1 MTDQTSD
8 QIRYRKDKLDED
20 FDTAEEERESRREQI
35 QEMYYTLSTDQS
47 LDTLLMMANI
57 FEMRRNTLPS
67 GSNIAQWHD
76 TISMML
82 RELLLVATHMIPN
95 GPKPD
100 IAFEDPYLYWPS
112 VDDIKVN

>member
-1 MTDQTSD
+1 MNEQISD
-8 QIRYRKDKLDED
+8 RIRYRKDNLDED
-20 FDTAEEERESRREQI
+20 FDTEEEQRESRREQI
-35 QEMYYTLSTDQS
+35 QEMYHNLSTDHA

-57 FEMRRNTLPS
+57 FEMHRNAIPT
-67 GSNIAQWHD
+67 GTNVAQWHD
-76 TISMML
+76 TISTML

>member
-1 MTDQTSD
+1 MSEQTSD
-8 QIRYRKDKLDED
+8 QIQYRKDKLDED

-35 QEMYYTLSTDQS
+35 QEMYYTLSTDQA

-67 GSNIAQWHD
+67 GSNVAQWHD
-76 TISMML
+76 TISAML
-82 RELLLVATHMIPN
+82 RELLLVATHMTPN

-100 IAFEDPYLYWPS
+100 IAFEDPYLYWPN

>member
-20 FDTAEEERESRREQI
+20 FDTEEEQRASRREFV
-35 QEMYYTLSTDQS
+35 QEMYHSLSTDHA

-57 FEMRRNTLPS
+57 FEMHRNELPIE
-67 GSNIAQWHD
+67 SNVAQWHD
-76 TISMML
+76 TISEML

-100 IAFEDPYLYWPS
+100 IAFEDPYLYWPNI
-112 VDDIKVN
+112 DDIKIN